1 MHHSS
6 LTRAIA
12 IAIATGAIFVST
24 SAQEQTSTPKPAT
37 RTLIGFTASGSE
49 QQRTLE
55 AKVDAEI
62 KAENLRSWM
71 KRLAARP
78 HHVGSPYDKDNAEFI
93 AGLFKSWGYDTTIES
108 FDVLFPTPKVRVLE
122 MVGPDKTV
130 AKIAEPTFKED
141 ATSGQ
146 TAEQL
151 PVYNAYSINGDVTGD
166 LVYVN
171 YGIPKDYEALAERG
185 IDVKGKIVL
194 ARYGGSWRGIKPKVA
209 AEHGAVGCLIYSDP
223 RDDGYFMG
231 DVYPKGAWRSEYGA
245 QRGSVADMP
254 VFPGD
259 PLTPGIGAT
268 KDAKRLPREQAPTLT
283 KIPVMPISYGDAL
296 PMLRALGGP
305 VAPTAWRGALP
316 VTYHLGPGPT
326 KVHLKLEFDWSL
338 KPLYDV
344 IAKMPG
350 SERPDEWVIRGNHHD
365 AWVNGADDPLSGLV
379 AVLEEARTISLLA
392 KSGWKPKR
400 TIVYTAWDGEEP
412 GLLGSTEWVETH
424 AAELQQHVVAYIN
437 SDTNGRGFLNIGG
450 SHSLEPFINQVARDV
465 VDPEKKVSV
474 FERARARQIVR
485 GTAEEAKEARARTD
499 LRIEAL
505 GSGSDYTP
513 FLQHLGIAS
522 LNIGFGGEG
531 VGGSYHSIFDSFDHY
546 TRFIDPDFAY
556 GVALVQTGTRAVLRM
571 ADADVVPMEFG
582 AFSDTVSRYVKEV
595 TKLTD
600 DMREET
606 AETNRRLRDHTMQ
619 EVADPKETYVAPAP
633 KDPVP
638 YLNLSPLQ
646 NALAR
651 LQEKAKA
658 YDDTYQKTG
667 GAPASSQQALDTM
680 LIQSERLLITDQ
692 GLPRRPWFK
701 HAIYAPGFY
710 TGYGVKTLPGV
721 REAIEERQWKEAEQ
735 QAVTIGEALDKLS
748 AQLQRATDLLS
759 GGTATKE

>member
-1 MHHSS
+1 M
-6 LTRAIA
+6 
-12 IAIATGAIFVST
+12 
-24 SAQEQTSTPKPAT
+24 
-37 RTLIGFTASGSE
+37 
-49 QQRTLE
+49 
-55 AKVDAEI
+55 
-62 KAENLRSWM
+62 
-71 KRLAARP
+71 
-78 HHVGSPYDKDNAEFI
+78 
-93 AGLFKSWGYDTTIES
+93 
-108 FDVLFPTPKVRVLE
+108 
-122 MVGPDKTV
+122 
-130 AKIAEPTFKED
+130 
-141 ATSGQ
+141 
-146 TAEQL
+146 
-151 PVYNAYSINGDVTGD
+151 
-166 LVYVN
+166 N

-185 IDVKGKIVL
+185 INVKGKIVL

-619 EVADPKETYVAPAP
+619 EVADPKEAYVAPAP